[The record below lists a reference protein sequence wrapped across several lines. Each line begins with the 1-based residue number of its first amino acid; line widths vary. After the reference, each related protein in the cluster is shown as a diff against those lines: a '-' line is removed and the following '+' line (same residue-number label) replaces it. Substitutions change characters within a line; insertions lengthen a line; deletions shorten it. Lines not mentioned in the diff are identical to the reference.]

1 MLDFGRLLDPQLLMS
16 AELLVDPGLIQNKFK
31 PVQDNIS
38 SFFFIHFLLLESVGS
53 KMNLENNNR
62 KIEDRE
68 VLEFRWVLIS
78 SRFYQCVP
86 WGLHWLNLCWIN
98 LSQRLK
104 ERPEG
109 RIQKVIKL
117 RIEINKPKRRMDSCS

>member
-68 VLEFRWVLIS
+68 VLESHACSLITNSTFLEINIAFPLPTFTRDSPARSYQRSLTIS
-78 SRFYQCVP
+78 SSVFHLQIVR
-86 WGLHWLNLCWIN
+86 
-98 LSQRLK
+98 
-104 ERPEG
+104 
-109 RIQKVIKL
+109 
-117 RIEINKPKRRMDSCS
+117 